1 MALPDPR
8 NDASLHRTSTLA
20 PRRRFTLMARGQ
32 NDDPH
37 RVVKP
42 HEREYSRDQG
52 YLANDISTTKYTILT
67 IIPKNLFEQF
77 HRLANVYFLFIV
89 VLNWLPMIQAFGR
102 EIAMLPL
109 LFVLAVTF
117 VKDAYEDRRRGKQDK
132 ETNARLA
139 RVWDAGQKHWET
151 VEWSNIEVGDLV
163 ELAQNDIIPA
173 DLLLLDT
180 SHADHICFLETANL
194 DGETNLKQRRLFEER
209 EEDYVFDPAKFS
221 SKLECELPNNKIYQ
235 FNGTLFHN
243 GRKLALDT
251 NNMLLRG
258 CVLRNTKRAIGM
270 VVYAGHDTKSMLNNT
285 GPRSKRSKL
294 EKAMNYQILYCCL
307 ILVVMCVGGGVGAAV
322 WKSERDWRNILYIP
336 DNRDNYPPG
345 EEGVIRVFTFFI
357 ILQVMVPIS
366 LYVSIELV
374 KLVQVYFIQ
383 EDKDLVYTD
392 PVTKKSHKMMCR
404 ALNITEDLGQIEY
417 VFSDKTGTLTQNK
430 MIFHE
435 CSIAGKLYEHPV
447 DDPTITYADARSFPK
462 DDNLLADLAKDDQF
476 FQRDSD
482 LHKFMLSL
490 AVNNTVVPNEE
501 DGELKH
507 EAESP
512 DEAALVAAAY
522 VYDYVLQGRTT
533 DRVHLIIKGVEC
545 DVRVL
550 NTLEFDS
557 TRKRMSV
564 IVRLPNGTI
573 RMLVKG
579 ADSAIY
585 DVLKEDTNQ
594 ELKTSTTA
602 HLSHFAK
609 AGLRTLCFAY
619 KDLEEKEYEEWLLT
633 FNAANEDLDNRKAR
647 LKQCYTA
654 IETDLTLLGATGIED
669 KLQDGVP
676 DAIATL
682 RQAGLKVWVL
692 TGDKQETA
700 IEIAYTC
707 KLIDNSQLVI
717 KLNSPKAL
725 LSYSKAKNK
734 ANARAHEEARDET
747 LGIINT
753 KLDEIAATAGRQSI
767 ALVVDG
773 ATLSYAM
780 REEVY
785 LRFLMLTKHCETV
798 VACRT
803 APLQKAEIVR
813 LVKETMEVMTLAI
826 GDGANDVSMI
836 QMAQVGIGISGQE
849 GMQAVMASDFAFGQ
863 FRFLVKLL
871 LIHGHWSY
879 DRIAQLI
886 LFFYYKNASLVYV
899 LFYFQFFCGFTGQP
913 HIEQMYLQTYNLLW
927 TSLPPIVIGIFD
939 QDVPE
944 ALLHSMPFLYEQGR
958 KDLSYRDKFW
968 PVMADALYQSTILFF
983 IPYGVYYQ
991 TLHHEGILVFGTVC
1005 IYGVIIANLLQAAI
1019 LTRHWIWIHVA
1030 AMAFSF
1036 FGLLAFSFLYNSLLL
1051 ETPLVPDPYFVMQE
1065 TAADG
1070 RFWLT
1075 VIIAPT
1081 LAIMPRFLT
1090 MFYHRWWTPTQSQL
1104 HRQQEIYRQ
1113 RRVEP
1118 LPWWLGC
1125 CAPLQNLF
1133 DACLHEEESNHALRS
1148 PILQQTNIQRS
1159 QPEAVNLDYA
1169 AYDK

>member
-1 MALPDPR
+1 MSANSTEMRP
-8 NDASLHRTSTLA
+8 HRTMSTLQ
-20 PRRRFTLMARGQ
+20 PRRFTLLTRGG

-37 RVVKP
+37 RIVKP
-42 HEREYSRDQG
+42 HDREFTRDQG
-52 YLANDISTTKYTILT
+52 YLANDISTTKYTIFT

-89 VLNWLPMIQAFGR
+89 ILNWLPMIQAFGR

-132 ETNARLA
+132 ETNARVA
-139 RVWDAGQKHWET
+139 SVFDRGEQRWAN
-151 VEWSNIEVGDLV
+151 VEWSNVEVGDLV
-163 ELAQNDIIPA
+163 QLNQNDIIPA
-173 DLLLLDT
+173 DILLLET
-180 SHADHICFLETANL
+180 SHADAICFLETANL

-209 EEDYVFDPAKFS
+209 PEGYVFDPNAFDS
-221 SKLECELPNNKIYQ
+221 RLECELPNNKIYQ
-235 FNGTLFHN
+235 FNGTLLHN

-251 NNMLLRG
+251 TNILLRG
-258 CVLRNTKRAIGM
+258 CVLRNTKRAVGM

-294 EKAMNYQILYCCL
+294 ERAMNYQILYCCL

-322 WKSERDWRNILYIP
+322 WKGQRDWRNLLYIP
-336 DNRDNYPPG
+336 DNKDNYAPA

-374 KLVQVYFIQ
+374 KLVQVFFIQ
-383 EDKDLVYTD
+383 EDKDLMYTD
-392 PVTKKSHKMMCR
+392 PVTKKNHKMMCR

-430 MIFHE
+430 MIFHQ
-435 CSIAGKLYEHPV
+435 CSIGGKLYPHVPE
-447 DDPTITYADARSFPK
+447 DPNAVYPDARSFPQDK
-462 DDNLLADLAKDDQF
+462 LLQADLASDTNF
-476 FQRDSD
+476 FQDDSD

-490 AVNNTVVPNEE
+490 AVNNTVVPNID
-501 DGELKH
+501 DGQLKH

-522 VYDYVLQGRTT
+522 VYNYVLQGRTS
-533 DRVHLIIKGVEC
+533 DRVHLVIKDQEC
-545 DVRVL
+545 NVRVL

-564 IVRLPNGTI
+564 LIQLPNGGV
-573 RMLVKG
+573 RALVKG

-585 DVLKEDTNQ
+585 DVLRPDTD
-594 ELKTSTTA
+594 EGLKTATTA

-609 AGLRTLCFAY
+609 AGLRTLCYAY
-619 KDLEEKEYEEWLLT
+619 RDIPDAEYQAWIKT
-633 FNAANEDLDNRKAR
+633 FDEANQDLDNRKKR
-647 LKQCYTA
+647 LQECYVS
-654 IETDLTLLGATGIED
+654 IEQGLTLLGATGIED

-707 KLIDNSQLVI
+707 KLIDSNQLVI
-717 KLNSPKAL
+717 KLNSPLAL
-725 LSYSKAKNK
+725 THYSKPKNK
-734 ANARAHEEARDET
+734 SNTRLHEEARDET
-747 LGIINT
+747 AAIIED
-753 KLDEIAATAGRQSI
+753 KLREIEAAQGTRQSI

-773 ATLSYAM
+773 ATLTYAM
-780 REEVY
+780 REEVS
-785 LRFLMLTKHCETV
+785 LRFLSLTKHCETV

-836 QMAQVGIGISGQE
+836 QMAQVGCGISGQE

-871 LIHGHWSY
+871 LVHGHWSY

-886 LFFYYKNASLVYV
+886 LFFLYKNASLVYV

-944 ALLHSMPFLYEQGR
+944 SLLSSMPFLYEQGR
-958 KDLSYRDKFW
+958 CDLSYQDKFW
-968 PVMADALYQSTILFF
+968 PVMIDALYQATILFF

-991 TLHHEGILVFGTVC
+991 TLRNEGMIVFGTVC
-1005 IYGVIIANLLQAAI
+1005 IYCVIIANLLQAAI

-1030 AMAFSF
+1030 AMSFSL
-1036 FGLLAFSFLYNSLLL
+1036 FGLMAFSFLYNSLLL
-1051 ETPLVPDPYFVMQE
+1051 ETPLVPDPYWVMQQ

-1075 VIIAPT
+1075 ITLAPT
-1081 LAIMPRFLT
+1081 LAILPRFLT
-1090 MFYHRWWTPTQSQL
+1090 MFYHRWWTPTLSQV
-1104 HRQQEIYRQ
+1104 HRQKDIWRERK
-1113 RRVEP
+1113 EHP
-1118 LPWWLGC
+1118 LPCWLGC
-1125 CAPLQNLF
+1125 CRPLQELF
-1133 DACLHEEESNHALRS
+1133 DSCLHEEDSNSAVLRS
-1148 PILQQTNIQRS
+1148 PILQQGGAPVEHAPIT
-1159 QPEAVNLDYA
+1159 LDYA
-1169 AYDK
+1169 AYD